1 MTKTKML
8 LILSFAVTFAA
19 GAAVGILA
27 SRPGH
32 PPRKPSWL
40 TAELNLTDQQRDQMR
55 DIWSEVMRTGG
66 RNEREQRKALSQQR
80 DQAIAALLTDAQQPQ
95 YESILQNHT
104 RKVEELAQE
113 RKRTFEQAVERT
125 KQILTPEQATKYDE
139 LMKSRHDRGP
149 GDRPG
154 PPWGGPPPPHT
165 GPPGP
170 PPDNRPTPRGGGD
183 LHE

>member
-19 GAAVGILA
+19 GAAVGILV

-40 TAELNLTDQQRDQMR
+40 TAELDLTDPQRDQMR
-55 DIWSEVMRTGG
+55 EIWSEVMRTGG
-66 RNEREQRKALSQQR
+66 RNQRDQRKAFSQQR
-80 DQAIAALLTDAQQPQ
+80 DQAIAALLTDTQRPE
-95 YESILQNHT
+95 YESLLQDYA
-104 RKVEELAQE
+104 RQVEELAQE
-113 RKRTFEQAVERT
+113 RKRAFDEAVERT
-125 KQILTPEQATKYDE
+125 KQMLTPDQATKYDE
-139 LMKSRHDRGP
+139 LMKSRRDRGP

-154 PPWGGPPPPHT
+154 PPWGGPPPAHT

-170 PPDNRPTPRGGGD
+170 PPDHRPTPRGGG
-183 LHE
+183 